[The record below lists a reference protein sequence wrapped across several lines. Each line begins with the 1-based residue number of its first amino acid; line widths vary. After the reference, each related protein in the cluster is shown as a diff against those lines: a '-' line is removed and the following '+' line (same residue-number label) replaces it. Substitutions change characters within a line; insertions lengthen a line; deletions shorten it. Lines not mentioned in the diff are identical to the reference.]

1 MAQATKKT
9 TTNGATVHMVAA
21 GTMPAATA
29 TATASVNP
37 MLAMIAAMTAT
48 ASDATATEDDATATA
63 APLVDPMAGA
73 RDAFATGMGSTD
85 LQQQGFANTY
95 ADLMNRFLPEGWF
108 NIKPASDKSDEGK
121 RVRREQKACYA
132 ALNAAKHSNP
142 SMAWNRVCKAGL
154 TLAVGAMSAED
165 KAEAVAE
172 AEANKKT
179 MYQKVQASLAA
190 IVTKLADADADHKA
204 EIDALA
210 LIIKAL
216 PIK

>member
-1 MAQATKKT
+1 MAQATSKKT
-9 TTNGATVHMVAA
+9 TTGATVHMVAA
-21 GTMPAATA
+21 GSMPAGTA
-29 TATASVNP
+29 TATVNP
-37 MLAMIAAMTAT
+37 MLAMIAAMQATAT
-48 ASDATATEDDATATA
+48 DATATEDDTATV
-63 APLVDPMAGA
+63 APMIDPLAIA
-73 RDAFATGMGSTD
+73 RDAFASGMGDTD

-95 ADLMNRFLPEGWF
+95 ADLLNRFLPEGWF

-121 RVRREQKACYA
+121 KVRREQKACYA

-165 KAEAVAE
+165 KAEAMAA

-190 IVTKLADADADHKA
+190 IVTKLSDADADHKA

-210 LIIKAL
+210 VIIKSL

>member
-1 MAQATKKT
+1 MAQATIKKST
-9 TTNGATVHMVAA
+9 AGATVHMVPA

-29 TATASVNP
+29 PAVLVNP
-37 MLAMIAAMTAT
+37 MLAIIASMTAT
-48 ASDATATEDDATATA
+48 ATDDDTTATV
-63 APLVDPMAGA
+63 APTIDPLSVA
-73 RDAFATGMGSTD
+73 RDAFASGMGESD
-85 LQQQGFANTY
+85 LKQQGFANTY
-95 ADLMNRFLPEGWF
+95 ATLLNEFLPEGWF
-108 NIKPASDKSDEGK
+108 NIKPASDKSEAGK

-165 KAEAVAE
+165 KAEAEAE
-172 AEANKKT
+172 AEKSKKT
-179 MYQKVQASLAA
+179 MYQRVQAALAG
-190 IVTKLADADADHKA
+190 IVTKLSDADADHKR

-210 LIIKAL
+210 LIIKSL

>member
-1 MAQATKKT
+1 MAQATTKKSAA
-9 TTNGATVHMVAA
+9 GATVTIV
-21 GTMPAATA
+21 PATA
-29 TATASVNP
+29 PATAPATVNP
-37 MLAMIAAMTAT
+37 MLAIIASMTAT
-48 ASDATATEDDATATA
+48 APAPATAPAM
-63 APLVDPMAGA
+63 VDPLALA
-73 RDAFATGMGSTD
+73 RDAFASGMGSTD

-95 ADLMNRFLPEGWF
+95 ASLLNEFLPENWY
-108 NIKPASDKSDEGK
+108 NIKPASDKSEDGK

-165 KAEAVAE
+165 KAEAEAE
-172 AEANKKT
+172 AEKSKKT
-179 MYQKVQASLAA
+179 MYQKIQASLAA
-190 IVTKLADADADHKA
+190 IVTKLGDADADHKR

>member
-1 MAQATKKT
+1 MVQATKK

-29 TATASVNP
+29 TVTVNP

-48 ASDATATEDDATATA
+48 ATDATATEDDATATV
-63 APLVDPMAGA
+63 APLVDPLAKA
-73 RDAFATGMGSTD
+73 RDAFAFAMGETD
-85 LQQQGFANTY
+85 VEQAGFANTY
-95 ADLMNRFLPEGWF
+95 ASLLNEFLPEGWY

-165 KAEAVAE
+165 KAEAEAA

-190 IVTKLADADADHKA
+190 IVTKLSDADADHKA
-204 EIDALA
+204 EIEMLA
-210 LIIKAL
+210 VIIKAL

>member
-1 MAQATKKT
+1 MAQATTKKSV
-9 TTNGATVHMVAA
+9 NGATVHHVPA
-21 GTMPAATA
+21 GTMPAG

-37 MLAMIAAMTAT
+37 MLAIIASMTAT
-48 ASDATATEDDATATA
+48 ASDATATEDDATATV

-132 ALNAAKHSNP
+132 ALNAAKHANP
-142 SMAWNRVCKAGL
+142 SVAWSRVCKAAL
-154 TLAVGAMSAED
+154 KLAVGALSEEE
-165 KAEAVAE
+165 KAEEEEKAA
-172 AEANKKT
+172 ASKKT
-179 MYQKVQASLAA
+179 MYQRVQAALAS
-190 IVTKLADADADHKA
+190 IVTKLGDADADHKK

-216 PIK
+216 PVK

>member
-1 MAQATKKT
+1 MAQATSKK
-9 TTNGATVHMVAA
+9 TTNGATVHMVPA

-29 TATASVNP
+29 PAVLVNP
-37 MLAMIAAMTAT
+37 MLAIIASMTAT
-48 ASDATATEDDATATA
+48 ASDTTATDDDTTAMV
-63 APLVDPMAGA
+63 APLVDPMASA
-73 RDAFATGMGSTD
+73 RDAFASGMGESD
-85 LQQQGFANTY
+85 LKQQGFANTY

-154 TLAVGAMSAED
+154 TLAVGSMSAED
-165 KAEAVAE
+165 KAEAEAE
-172 AEANKKT
+172 AEKSKKSV
-179 MYQKVQASLAA
+179 YQKIQAALAS
-190 IVTKLADADADHKA
+190 IVTKLEGCDADHKIQ
-204 EIDALA
+204 IDQLA
-210 LIIKAL
+210 VLIKSL

>member
-1 MAQATKKT
+1 MAQATIKKST
-9 TTNGATVHMVAA
+9 AGATVHMVPA

-29 TATASVNP
+29 PATATNP
-37 MLAMIAAMTAT
+37 MLAIIASMTAT
-48 ASDATATEDDATATA
+48 ATDATATDDDTTAM
-63 APLVDPMAGA
+63 VDPLSVA
-73 RDAFATGMGSTD
+73 RDAFASGMGESD
-85 LQQQGFANTY
+85 LKQQGFANTY
-95 ADLMNRFLPEGWF
+95 ASLLNEFLPEGWF
-108 NIKPASDKSDEGK
+108 NIKPASDKSDDGK

-165 KAEAVAE
+165 KAEAEAE
-172 AEANKKT
+172 AEKSKKT
-179 MYQKVQASLAA
+179 MYQRVQAALAG
-190 IVTKLADADADHKA
+190 IVTKLSDADADHKR

-210 LIIKAL
+210 LIIKSL

>member
-1 MAQATKKT
+1 MAQVTKKST
-9 TTNGATVHMVAA
+9 AGATVHMVAA
-21 GTMPAATA
+21 GTMPA
-29 TATASVNP
+29 ATASVNP

-48 ASDATATEDDATATA
+48 ASDATATEDDTATV
-63 APLVDPMAGA
+63 APMIDPLGAA
-73 RDAFATGMGSTD
+73 RDAFASGMGDTD

-95 ADLMNRFLPEGWF
+95 ADLLNRFLPEGWF

-190 IVTKLADADADHKA
+190 IVTKLSDADADHKIQ
-204 EIDALA
+204 IDQLA
-210 LIIKAL
+210 VIIKSL

>member
-1 MAQATKKT
+1 MAQATTKKST
-9 TTNGATVHMVAA
+9 AGATVHMVPT
-21 GTMPAATA
+21 GTMPAGTATA
-29 TATASVNP
+29 TATVNP
-37 MLAMIAAMTAT
+37 MLAIIASMTAT
-48 ASDATATEDDATATA
+48 ATI
-63 APLVDPMAGA
+63 APLVDPLTVA
-73 RDAFATGMGSTD
+73 RDAFASGMGETD

-108 NIKPASDKSDEGK
+108 NIKPASDKSEAGK

-154 TLAVGAMSAED
+154 TLAIGSMSAED
-165 KAEAVAE
+165 KAEAEAE
-172 AEANKKT
+172 AEKSKKT

-190 IVTKLADADADHKA
+190 IVTKLSDADADHKA
-204 EIDALA
+204 EIEMLA
-210 LIIKAL
+210 VLIKAL

>member
-1 MAQATKKT
+1 MAQATTKKST
-9 TTNGATVHMVAA
+9 AGATVHMVPA

-29 TATASVNP
+29 PATATNP
-37 MLAMIAAMTAT
+37 MLAIIASMTAT
-48 ASDATATEDDATATA
+48 ATDATATDDDTTATV
-63 APLVDPMAGA
+63 APLVDPMASA
-73 RDAFATGMGSTD
+73 RDAFASGMGETD
-85 LQQQGFANTY
+85 LKQQGFANTY

-108 NIKPASDKSDEGK
+108 NIKPASDKSEAGK

-165 KAEAVAE
+165 KAEAEAE
-172 AEANKKT
+172 AEKSKKT
-179 MYQKVQASLAA
+179 MYQRVQAALAG
-190 IVTKLADADADHKA
+190 IVTKLTDADADHQR
-204 EIDALA
+204 EIEMLA
-210 LIIKAL
+210 VLIKAL